1 MPELPEIALLGKY
14 IASTSLNK
22 KITGLDFLQTGLLQ
36 SPKSDFNKL
45 KGKSFSECQQLGK
58 YLFLKAEKELWLGFH
73 FGMTGKLEFYRH
85 EESPKYTHLVI
96 RFEDDSRLAYVCRRK
111 LGKIY
116 LTPGVEDFKKE
127 HSLGKHALDV
137 SMKEFQELLKA
148 KNLGFNVEYLKKV
161 VSLLKERASFVKDF
175 WELGDYFFISPENY
189 DEKASKKVWKE
200 DTAELMQQVMVQIEE
215 INDFSAEI
223 VQEKVKSWITSQ
235 NIGFGRVMQP
245 FRLSLVGAM
254 QGPDVFDIAAALG
267 KEETLER
274 LRKAV
279 ESLG

>member
-137 SMKEFQELLKA
+137 SMKEFQELLKDKKGMIKA
-148 KNLGFNVEYLKKV
+148 VLTDQHEIAGIGNVYADEILYQSGIHPKTSTDQLTEKEVKLVFKNITMVLNKVIEADGERSELPSSFLAPHRKEGVDCPDCQGKVEKTT
-161 VSLLKERASFVKDF
+161 VSGRST
-175 WELGDYFFISPENY
+175 YFCPSC
-189 DEKASKKVWKE
+189 
-200 DTAELMQQVMVQIEE
+200 Q
-215 INDFSAEI
+215 
-223 VQEKVKSWITSQ
+223 KVK
-235 NIGFGRVMQP
+235 
-245 FRLSLVGAM
+245 
-254 QGPDVFDIAAALG
+254 
-267 KEETLER
+267 
-274 LRKAV
+274 
-279 ESLG
+279 